1 MTKQADVQRF
11 AFAASA
17 VRLWTRLYTWRLD
30 PDVRSRRVAEIES
43 DLWEGRH
50 DTPPLAAWGVL
61 VRLGR
66 GIPADLSWQCKE
78 RWESMPRPVT
88 IAVAGVIGGVVTV
101 AVAYW
106 VIVQSTW
113 VAAQS
118 I

>member
-1 MTKQADVQRF
+1 MTKQAELQRF
-11 AFAASA
+11 EFAAGA

-50 DTPPLAAWGVL
+50 ATPPLAAWEVV

-66 GIPADLSWQCKE
+66 GIPADLSWQRE
-78 RWESMPRPVT
+78 QRWESTPRAVT
-88 IAVAGVIGGVVTV
+88 IAVAGVIGGIVTV

-106 VIVQSTW
+106 VIVQSIW
-113 VAAQS
+113 VAA
-118 I
+118 